1 MPVIFIQIH
10 IGIRVDKGIIDVK
23 TKMIGD
29 VQQDI
34 QSRHNRVVLPL
45 FRKVRRYLRYCHTMA
60 LS

>member
-34 QSRHNRVVLPL
+34 QPRHNRVILPL
-45 FRKVRRYLRYCHTMA
+45 IR
-60 LS
+60 